1 MNKRLLDEN
10 CLGESITVRLIYLDY
25 DVLIIG

>member
-10 CLGESITVRLIYLDY
+10 CLGEGITVRLINLDY
-25 DVLIIG
+25 DVLIIR